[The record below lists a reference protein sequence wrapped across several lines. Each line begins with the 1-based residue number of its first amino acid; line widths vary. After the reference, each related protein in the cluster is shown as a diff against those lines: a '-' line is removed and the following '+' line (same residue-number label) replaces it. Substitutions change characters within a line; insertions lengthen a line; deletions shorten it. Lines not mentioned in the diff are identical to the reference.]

1 LKSLIVMNYTQPVS
15 GGSFRWGVLQSVRD
29 TNKNPVSKR
38 STWYYRWKDK
48 HTGEFQ
54 RSQNLATVQTRQGVK
69 AFYLERAKW
78 KVKIP
83 FVGSLVSPF
92 I

>member
-1 LKSLIVMNYTQPVS
+1 MYSNT
-15 GGSFRWGVLQSVRD
+15 F
-29 TNKNPVSKR
+29 KR
-38 STWYYRWKDK
+38 S
-48 HTGEFQ
+48 Q
-54 RSQNLATVQTRQGVK
+54 SLATIKTPQGVK

-83 FVGSLVSPF
+83 FVGSLVAPF

>member
-1 LKSLIVMNYTQPVS
+1 MKSLIVMNYKQPVS

-29 TNKNPVSKR
+29 TNKSPIASSSK
-38 STWYYRWKDK
+38 WYYRWNDRYSGIFK
-48 HTGEFQ
+48 
-54 RSQNLATVQTRQGVK
+54 RSQNLATVKTPQGVK

-83 FVGSLVSPF
+83 FVGSLVAPF

>member
-1 LKSLIVMNYTQPVS
+1 MKSLIFMNYKQPVD
-15 GGSFRWGVLQSVRD
+15 GGKFRWGVVESVRD
-29 TNKNPVSKR
+29 TNKEPVTLPSGYRIDDLWNGLFDRSK
-38 STWYYRWKDK
+38 
-48 HTGEFQ
+48 
-54 RSQNLATVQTRQGVK
+54 NLATVTTRKGTR

-83 FVGSLVSPF
+83 FVGSLVAPF

>member
-1 LKSLIVMNYTQPVS
+1 MKSLIVMNYTQPVS
-15 GGSFRWGVLQSVRD
+15 GGNFRWGVLQSVRD
-29 TNKNPVSKR
+29 TNKDPIASRSK
-38 STWYYRWKDK
+38 WYYRMYSNTFK
-48 HTGEFQ
+48 
-54 RSQNLATVQTRQGVK
+54 RSQSLATVKTPQGVK

-83 FVGSLVSPF
+83 FVGSLVAPF